1 MKKPLILLFSSALLL
16 SSCGTYTGSGAYVG
30 GSFGSILGSA
40 IGGIAGGPRGSDIGT
55 IIGMAGGAAVGAAIG
70 NQLIS
75 NKRSVFNKDGSV
87 SVKDK
92 MQIIKETKDMTG
104 LRIML
109 MIPIYIILTLT
120 VVLILPIVEMID
132 YMILRVQ
139 TIQVHIVLNSL

>member
-70 NQLIS
+70 NQADQQHIIRKTICS
-75 NKRSVFNKDGSV
+75 TIVKRSDVFSKRNVFFLFPLHYKNNV
-87 SVKDK
+87 
-92 MQIIKETKDMTG
+92 II
-104 LRIML
+104 IAF
-109 MIPIYIILTLT
+109 
-120 VVLILPIVEMID
+120 
-132 YMILRVQ
+132 
-139 TIQVHIVLNSL
+139 